1 MIHKN
6 IFHQDMEDGIF
17 GDFLSIGPYKS
28 EAVLEEEYSVA
39 SSHYHN

>member
-6 IFHQDMEDGIF
+6 IFHQDMEDRIT
-17 GDFLSIGPYKS
+17 GDFLSIGQYNS

-39 SSHYHN
+39 SSHNHN